1 MDEDICNVKNSQENL
16 GNMVQGNSFKSTGK
30 LLQPQEKNRQRSK
43 LAVYLSGYITIYKL
57 MKFKLKQQLNINLSI
72 NHQKSR
78 KLSGSR

>member
-43 LAVYLSGYITIYKL
+43 
-57 MKFKLKQQLNINLSI
+57 
-72 NHQKSR
+72 
-78 KLSGSR
+78 